1 MLGFRPGLKGPL
13 FEIPNST
20 RKFGGVLNIS
30 HSKILGG
37 PNWVAWLLR
46 ASCSWS
52 PHVVLTLNPETL
64 CVAQGK
70 ARA

>member
-1 MLGFRPGLKGPL
+1 
-13 FEIPNST
+13 
-20 RKFGGVLNIS
+20 
-30 HSKILGG
+30 
-37 PNWVAWLLR
+37 LR